1 MQTVSLPELAAAHL
15 QTARSA
21 SSGRSAQTIHG
32 GHDHPLRQTLIALA
46 DGRSL
51 DDHESPAE
59 ASLQIVHGRVRLI
72 TATEHWD
79 GAPGDY
85 LVIPSDRHRVT
96 ALEDAAVL
104 LTVAMD
110 LGRSTRRPGGAGS
123 GGAESGGAVSGGT
136 GSGGAVSGGAV
147 SGGAGSGGAE

>member
-1 MQTVSLPELAAAHL
+1 MQTISLPELVAAHL
-15 QTARSA
+15 QTARRA
-21 SSGRSAQTIHG
+21 TSGRSAQTIHG

-59 ASLQIVHGRVRLI
+59 ASLQVVHGRVRLI

-79 GAPGDY
+79 GGPGDY

-110 LGRSTRRPGGAGS
+110 LGRSTRKVGSGGVGS
-123 GGAESGGAVSGGT
+123 GGAE
-136 GSGGAVSGGAV
+136 
-147 SGGAGSGGAE
+147 

>member
-1 MQTVSLPELAAAHL
+1 MQTISLPDLAQSHL
-15 QTARSA
+15 HTARSA

-59 ASLQIVHGRVRLI
+59 ASIQVLYGKVRLI
-72 TATEHWD
+72 TASDSWD

-85 LVIPSDRHRVT
+85 LVIPADRHRVT

-110 LGRSTRRPGGAGS
+110 LGRRSS
-123 GGAESGGAVSGGT
+123 S
-136 GSGGAVSGGAV
+136 
-147 SGGAGSGGAE
+147 

>member
-1 MQTVSLPELAAAHL
+1 MQTISLPELADAHL
-15 QTARSA
+15 RTARTA
-21 SSGRSAQTIHG
+21 SSGRSSQTIHG

-59 ASLQIVHGRVRLI
+59 ASLQVVHGRVRLI
-72 TATEHWD
+72 TATEQWD

-96 ALEDAAVL
+96 ALADAVVL

-110 LGRSTRRPGGAGS
+110 LGRSSRRSGPGGMGS
-123 GGAESGGAVSGGT
+123 GSVGPGGT
-136 GSGGAVSGGAV
+136 D
-147 SGGAGSGGAE
+147 

>member
-1 MQTVSLPELAAAHL
+1 MQTISLSDLAQSHL
-15 QTARSA
+15 HTARSA

-59 ASLQIVHGRVRLI
+59 ASIQVLYGKVRLI
-72 TATEHWD
+72 TASESWD

-85 LVIPSDRHRVT
+85 LVIPGDRHRVT

-110 LGRSTRRPGGAGS
+110 LGR
-123 GGAESGGAVSGGT
+123 
-136 GSGGAVSGGAV
+136 
-147 SGGAGSGGAE
+147 